1 MKKMKIENFDDKG
14 ALEAPE
20 GDLKFGSGPSKKH
33 VVRRKSDLPQVIISV
48 KLSCN
53 QYKIFFRVWEQ

>member
-1 MKKMKIENFDDKG
+1 MKKMKIDNFDDKG

-20 GDLKFGSGPSKKH
+20 GDAKFGSGPSKKH
-33 VVRRKSDLPQVIISV
+33 VVRRKSDLPQVIISL

-53 QYKIFFRVWEQ
+53 RYNISFRVWER